1 MRKVINI
8 LLIFI
13 FTFMLIMPLDNVM
26 AAKRVKVYM
35 FEAGGCPYCE
45 AEEEYLKSLS
55 SYGTKFEI
63 VKKELY
69 VDHVDWE
76 PGKDYELGKKVAET
90 FKNAG
95 FNDASYE
102 ATPFVVIS
110 NIYAAAAYNT
120 SLESII
126 NDAYDKGDV
135 DVVGCFEAGKSN
147 CLKISNGSSSVGTI
161 MTIIICSFIIIM
173 VYVVKSNK
181 DKEEI
186 LNALSIKKVK

>member
-1 MRKVINI
+1 MKKII
-8 LLIFI
+8 SFLLIFI
-13 FTFMLIMPLDNVM
+13 FTFMIMSLDNVM
-26 AAKRVKVYM
+26 AVKKVKVYM

-45 AEEEYLKSLS
+45 AEENYLKSLS
-55 SYGTKFEI
+55 SYDTKFEI

-76 PGKDYELGKKVAET
+76 HGKDYELGKKVAEA

-135 DVVGCFEAGKSN
+135 DVVGCFESGKTN
-147 CLKISNGSSSVGTI
+147 CLKISNNSFSAGTI
-161 MTIIICSFIIIM
+161 MTIIICSFVLLITYI
-173 VYVVKSNK
+173 VKSNK

>member
-1 MRKVINI
+1 
-8 LLIFI
+8 
-13 FTFMLIMPLDNVM
+13 MLHKIT
-26 AAKRVKVYM
+26 KKVKVYL

-55 SYGTKFEI
+55 SYDKKFEI
-63 VKKELY
+63 IKKELY

-76 PGKDYELGKKVAET
+76 PGKDYELGQKVANA

-126 NDAYDKGDV
+126 EEAYEKGDV
-135 DVVGCFEAGKSN
+135 DVVGCFAEGKSN
-147 CLKISNGSSSVGTI
+147 CLKISNGNSSAGTI
-161 MTIIICSFIIIM
+161 ITIILCSFVIIM
-173 VYVVKSNK
+173 VYIVKSNK

-186 LNALSIKKVK
+186 LNALSGKKVQ